1 MAIDTPGPVSVTANR
16 GWLRSQSFD
25 LNFIG
30 LAAIVAL
37 LTGLA
42 AMFDDALFKV
52 LLFLDLWLLGY
63 HHVVST
69 FTRLV
74 FDRNSLRENRFLVV
88 DRN

>member
-1 MAIDTPGPVSVTANR
+1 MSAVVESRAPALSVVSS
-16 GWLRSQSFD
+16 GWLRSSTFD
-25 LNFIG
+25 ANFIG
-30 LAAIVAL
+30 LSAGLAM

-42 AMFDDALFKV
+42 SMYDPAIFRT

-74 FDRNSLRENRFLVV
+74 FDRKSL
-88 DRN
+88 